1 MFLSP
6 VVGADD
12 ETKVQPTFLGQLT
25 VPVFP
30 TPWGVGGGWLN
41 TNQRLG
47 KEGLGAD
54 EEHAPG

>member
-6 VVGADD
+6 VVGADG
-12 ETKVQPTFLGQLT
+12 ETKVQPTLLGQLT
-25 VPVFP
+25 VPVSP
-30 TPWGVGGGWLN
+30 SLRGKWLN

-47 KEGLGAD
+47 REGLGAD